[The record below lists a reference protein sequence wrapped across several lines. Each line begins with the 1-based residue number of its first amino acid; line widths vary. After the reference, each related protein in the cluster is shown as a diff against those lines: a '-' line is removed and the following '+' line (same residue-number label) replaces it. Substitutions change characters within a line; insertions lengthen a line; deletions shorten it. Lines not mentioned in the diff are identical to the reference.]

1 MESSVAD
8 QSSVADP
15 GVPAGPDDAAPD
27 DVVLLR
33 ARYTAAFER
42 YSAYARKLAEH
53 GGGGEP
59 APVHLLDAER
69 QTLQEFARMR
79 AALLEAL
86 VPVEP
91 QIDPGFL
98 RDCRDEAIRRSI
110 AKRSETEAAASARR
124 QRIDR
129 RRKRARLFA
138 VASERTGPEPARR
151 SDEPPAVDDRPR

>member
-1 MESSVAD
+1 MKSSVAD
-8 QSSVADP
+8 QP
-15 GVPAGPDDAAPD
+15 AAPV
-27 DVVLLR
+27 DVGLLR

-42 YSAYARKLAEH
+42 YCAYARKLAEH
-53 GGGGEP
+53 GGGVPP

-91 QIDPGFL
+91 PIDPGFL

-110 AKRSETEAAASARR
+110 AKRNETDAAASART

-138 VASERTGPEPARR
+138 VAIERTGAEPAGR
-151 SDEPPAVDDRPR
+151 SDEPPVADDQPVS